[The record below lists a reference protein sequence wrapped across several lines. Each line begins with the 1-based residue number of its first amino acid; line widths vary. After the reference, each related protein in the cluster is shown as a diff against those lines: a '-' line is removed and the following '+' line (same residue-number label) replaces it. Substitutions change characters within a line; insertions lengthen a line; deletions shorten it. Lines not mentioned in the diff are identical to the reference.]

1 MEAVNSL
8 SQIPRGSTSGLKITM
23 KRYHGTPDYLK
34 PCLLLAFSLPHHLSI
49 LFPSPEKTFFPDFH
63 KLTLHLSGVSLSV
76 SPQRRISDYIVKRN
90 PLVIFYHCP
99 LFISLHNPS
108 CTHIFLCSP
117 EYHRHISFYCAS
129 HALKK
134 KKKQIEGLW

>member
-76 SPQRRISDYIVKRN
+76 ISSEAHLWLYREKKSPRYFS
-90 PLVIFYHCP
+90 
-99 LFISLHNPS
+99 SLSSVHFPS
-108 CTHIFLCSP
+108 
-117 EYHRHISFYCAS
+117 
-129 HALKK
+129 
-134 KKKQIEGLW
+134 